1 MVVEDE
7 FAVAWRTHH
16 AYLVDLAFR
25 MLGDIGHAED
35 VVQEAFTRLAR
46 ADTDEILDARGWLTV
61 VTSRLCLD
69 QIRSAHA
76 RHEYA
81 QDTTVL
87 AGATP
92 LATRAP
98 TDPADRITLD
108 EDVRLALFV
117 VLGRLSPAERVV
129 FILHDVFGTPFD
141 AIAETLGKPSGTCRQ
156 LARRARAKI
165 ESGPARTTEVPTEEH
180 RLVTERF
187 ITACT
192 NGDLAALLAVLHPR
206 IWGVAEFGPR
216 SPLGTQVNQGSDVVA
231 ANLVRYY
238 GGRATLVS
246 YPIGG
251 APTVLAYYGQRL
263 FALITLTVRDDLV
276 TKIHV
281 DADPATVA
289 LLVEPPGGDPA

>member
-1 MVVEDE
+1 MVEDE
-7 FAVAWRTHH
+7 FGAAWRTHH

-46 ADTDEILDARGWLTV
+46 ADGDEILDARGWLTV

-81 QDTTVL
+81 QDTAVL
-87 AGATP
+87 AEATP
-92 LATRAP
+92 LTAPAP
-98 TDPADRITLD
+98 TDPADRVTLD

-129 FILHDVFGTPFD
+129 FILHDVFRTPFD
-141 AIAETLGKPSGTCRQ
+141 TIAETLGKPSNTCRQ

-165 ESGPARTTEVPTEEH
+165 EAAPANRDDVSAEQH

-187 ITACT
+187 ITACA
-192 NGDLAALLAVLHPR
+192 NGDLTALLAVLHPQV
-206 IWGVAEFGPR
+206 WGAAEFGPG
-216 SPLGTQVNQGSDVVA
+216 SPLGTQIKHGSAAVA
-231 ANLVRYY
+231 TNLLRYY
-238 GGRATLVS
+238 GNRATLVS
-246 YPIGG
+246 YAVRDEP
-251 APTVLAYYGQRL
+251 AVLAYYRQRL
-263 FALITLTVRDDLV
+263 FAVFTLTVRDELI

-281 DADPATVA
+281 SADPAVVA
-289 LLVEPPGGDPA
+289 SLVVPTIADPA